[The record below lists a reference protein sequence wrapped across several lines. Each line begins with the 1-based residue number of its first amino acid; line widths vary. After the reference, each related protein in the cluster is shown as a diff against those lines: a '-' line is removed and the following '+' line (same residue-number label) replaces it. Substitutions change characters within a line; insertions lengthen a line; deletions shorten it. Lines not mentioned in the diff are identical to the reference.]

1 VVKDKESAREREGEG
16 EDEEEVKGDFKLFVV
31 FFTGP
36 GLGDLEEFALPGVEV
51 TLPRRLP
58 CLLLWALE
66 SGLLPSISSTPRRT
80 SGGGVFFT
88 RKGEWLLGRKD
99 VVVIISPL

>member
-1 VVKDKESAREREGEG
+1 MKDEESAREREGEG

-31 FFTGP
+31 FFTEP
-36 GLGDLEEFALPGVEV
+36 GLGDLEEFALPGVDV

-66 SGLLPSISSTPRRT
+66 SGLLPSISSTRRT